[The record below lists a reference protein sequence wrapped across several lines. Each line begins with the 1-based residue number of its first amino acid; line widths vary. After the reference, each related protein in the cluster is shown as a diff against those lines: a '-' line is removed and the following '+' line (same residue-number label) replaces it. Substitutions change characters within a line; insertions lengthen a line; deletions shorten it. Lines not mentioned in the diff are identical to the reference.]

1 MDVNRTPLFS
11 EVQRG
16 RPPGISDDEGEDV
29 DIPVA
34 DIQALSLERGRRLIT
49 RHAGIFL
56 FLPLLSKLRFDRMV
70 DASGYAGTQMIPP
83 ANALLSLKMFRL

>member
-16 RPPGISDDEGEDV
+16 RPPGISDDEDV
-29 DIPVA
+29 EIPVA
-34 DIQALSLERGRRLIT
+34 DVQALSLERGRRLIT

-56 FLPLLSKLRFDRMV
+56 FLPLLSELRFDRMV
-70 DASGYAGTQMIPP
+70 DAAGYAGTQMIPP